1 MNLSTPT
8 TPFQQASGYGQHS
21 YSTGEGCSQHRELQM
36 GQACLAHTY
45 LLYPATLGYDD
56 LTQGTAA
63 GDYTK
68 GGYGGSSQA
77 QNKSAGS
84 GPGKG
89 SVYPSFP
96 GLRPRV
102 VVFY

>member
-1 MNLSTPT
+1 MASTATAQVRGAP
-8 TPFQQASGYGQHS
+8 GRERRGQD
-21 YSTGEGCSQHRELQM
+21 G
-36 GQACLAHTY
+36 LAQLTRP
-45 LLYPATLGYDD
+45 LAPAMLGYDD

-89 SVYPSFP
+89 SVCPSFP
-96 GLRPRV
+96 G
-102 VVFY
+102 